1 MSAALPPTPFH
12 VRTAQHNTGNAWL
25 RRGAFTLPAHFGDPH
40 HEALAARFSCVLAD
54 VSALEDMCVEGAGA
68 GALLAAACGPGART
82 LKLGGAHS
90 VQWSADGGGLRGIG
104 TLLRGAEH
112 EFVLRGPDTDIGWFA
127 PHASRFGAN
136 IRDATAE
143 RGLLLLAGSFASAV
157 LDAAGL
163 EQVATFEPDEYV
175 RHDWSGIPVS
185 LSREAR
191 LHSYLISCAA
201 DAGVLVF
208 DRLLKAGLP
217 LGLRLA
223 GQQAVEILQL
233 EAGIALPHLD
243 FKPARANFAR
253 EPLPG
258 SLGVG
263 APAGDMPVLAG
274 VEFDSECAYP
284 FAPLFHE
291 GMEAGHTLRSVYS
304 LALRRAIALAQLDP
318 KYAAPG
324 TTLRI
329 PGVKRTDTEAV
340 ARVVPLPFLQ

>member
-1 MSAALPPTPFH
+1 MSIALLPTPFH
-12 VRTAQHNTGNAWL
+12 IRTAQYNTGNAWL
-25 RRGAFTLPAHFGDPH
+25 RRGAFTLPAHFGDPQY
-40 HEALAARFSCVLAD
+40 EALAARFSCVLAD

-68 GALLAAACGPGART
+68 GALLAAACGPGVRT
-82 LKLGGAHS
+82 LKLGGTHS
-90 VQWSADGGGLRGIG
+90 VQWSADGGGLRGFG
-104 TLLRGAEH
+104 TLLHVAEN
-112 EFVLRGPDTDIGWFA
+112 EFVLRGSDADIGWFA
-127 PHASRFGAN
+127 PHASRFGAS

-143 RGLLLLAGSFASAV
+143 RGVLLLAGPFAPAV
-157 LDAAGL
+157 LAAAGL
-163 EQVATFEPDEYV
+163 EQVAAFEPDEHV

-191 LHSYLISCAA
+191 LNAYVIACAA
-201 DAGVLVF
+201 DVGAHIF

-223 GQQAVEILQL
+223 GQQAVELLQL

-243 FKPARANFAR
+243 FKPARANFAL
-253 EPLPG
+253 EPLPA
-258 SLGVG
+258 SLGVS

-274 VEFDSECAYP
+274 VEFDSDGAYP
-284 FAPLFHE
+284 FATLFHE
-291 GMEAGHTLRSVYS
+291 GTEAGRTLCSAYS

-324 TTLRI
+324 TALRI
-329 PGVKRTDTEAV
+329 PGAKKTDTEAV